1 MTNTFIKIWVHA
13 VFGTKDSLPL
23 INETLESKLYNYI
36 KSQLMLTYKIEVK
49 IVNGIENHIHILF
62 LLNQNFAIKDIIQNI
77 KGGSSHWIN
86 QNNLIESKFSW
97 QTGYAAYSV
106 SESNLKKAEE
116 YIRNQKELHKKIS
129 FKEEYLLFIKKHKLT
144 Q

>member
-13 VFGTKDSLPL
+13 VFGTKDSIPL
-23 INETLESKLYNYI
+23 INETLESKLYFYI
-36 KSQLMLTYKIEVK
+36 KSQLMLTYKIEAK